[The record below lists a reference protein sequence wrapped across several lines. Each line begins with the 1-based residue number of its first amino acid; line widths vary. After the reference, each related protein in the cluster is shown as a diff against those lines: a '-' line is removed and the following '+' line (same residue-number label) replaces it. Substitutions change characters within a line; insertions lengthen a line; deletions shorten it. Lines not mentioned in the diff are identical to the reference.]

1 MRRQIETATEA
12 DCFILFCE
20 DLADAE
26 NAKALFTKSQKI
38 EIYSKIMV
46 TGDIGE
52 MGWAALAEALS
63 MFLPGPWDVQ
73 VSRQNMLGGKRE
85 DLRKVW
91 DSLQAGSSEWV
102 IELGTREAA
111 IFKGEGAEDGWELVE
126 QMMDLSEEEI
136 FAKAQVEGVDKT
148 EEDEEEGVDDIA

>member
-1 MRRQIETATEA
+1 MGRQVEMVASA
-12 DCFILFCE
+12 NCFILVCE

-26 NAKALFTKSQKI
+26 NAKTLFTKCQNI
-38 EIYSKIMV
+38 EIEGEVRV

-52 MGWAALAEALS
+52 KGWAVLAEALS
-63 MFLPGPWDVQ
+63 TIPAAGPWDVQ

-111 IFKGEGAEDGWELVE
+111 IFKREGAEDGWDLVE
-126 QMMDLSEEEI
+126 QMMELSEEEI
-136 FAKAQVEGVDKT
+136 FAKAQ
-148 EEDEEEGVDDIA
+148 EEGVDNIA